1 VPFFLFAGLKEQLSK
16 TGSQAGKCEVKL
28 MENENQVT
36 DETTE
41 ETKATEPVADE
52 QTEKEAKVDSD
63 AVVKKLQ
70 KRIGAEQSKKNSYK
84 EQLDNALKEI
94 EKLKSGKSV
103 KTLSDEDKA
112 KKDVDEKD
120 KEIAA
125 LKSQIARRQ
134 TLDDT
139 DQVLR
144 ENGLVVPSD
153 VLSFLVSDD
162 ADNTYSN
169 VKAFIDYTETVKD
182 SVREE
187 FKKGRT
193 PRVSGTTA
201 KAVSQ
206 KDFDGMTQKERVALF
221 HADPELFRKLTTTG
235 GR

>member
-1 VPFFLFAGLKEQLSK
+1 MAFEIGQIFEGEYP
-16 TGSQAGKCEVKL
+16 
-28 MENENQVT
+28 
-36 DETTE
+36 
-41 ETKATEPVADE
+41 P
-52 QTEKEAKVDSD
+52 EAAFWCNDCGD
-63 AVVKKLQ
+63 
-70 KRIGAEQSKKNSYK
+70 RYI
-84 EQLDNALKEI
+84 KEI
-94 EKLKSGKSV
+94 EPQNGVLRFQIVAVPEPTDDELASQVRAERDMKIAETDYLAMPDYP
-103 KTLSDEDKA
+103 LSDEDKA

-139 DQVLR
+139 DKVLR
-144 ENGLVVPSD
+144 ENGLTVPSN
-153 VLSFLVSDD
+153 VLNFLVSDD

-206 KDFDGMTQKERVALF
+206 QDFDMMTQKERVALF
-221 HADPELFRKLTTTG
+221 HTDPELFRKLTTG

>member
-1 VPFFLFAGLKEQLSK
+1 MDNDA
-16 TGSQAGKCEVKL
+16 T
-28 MENENQVT
+28 VT
-36 DETTE
+36 DTVADV
-41 ETKATEPVADE
+41 KATEPEQTADE
-52 QTEKEAKVDSD
+52 LKKTEPEQKKVDAD
-63 AVVKKLQ
+63 EIVKKLQ

-144 ENGLVVPSD
+144 ENGLVVPSN
-153 VLSFLVSDD
+153 VLNFLVSDD

-193 PRVSGTTA
+193 PRVSGATT

-206 KDFDGMTQKERVALF
+206 QEFDGMTQKERVALF
-221 HADPELFRKLTTTG
+221 HADPELFRKLTTG

>member
-1 VPFFLFAGLKEQLSK
+1 MDNDA
-16 TGSQAGKCEVKL
+16 T
-28 MENENQVT
+28 VT
-36 DETTE
+36 DTVADV
-41 ETKATEPVADE
+41 KATATAPEQTADE
-52 QTEKEAKVDSD
+52 PKKTEPEQKKVDAD
-63 AVVKKLQ
+63 EIVKKLQ

-84 EQLDNALKEI
+84 QQLEEALDKIKQLE
-94 EKLKSGKSV
+94 SGKSV

-144 ENGLVVPSD
+144 ENGLTVPSN
-153 VLSFLVSDD
+153 VLNFLVSDD

-201 KAVSQ
+201 KAVNQ
-206 KDFDGMTQKERVALF
+206 QDFDGMTQKERVALF
-221 HADPELFRKLTTTG
+221 HTDPELFRKLTTG

>member
-1 VPFFLFAGLKEQLSK
+1 MDDA
-16 TGSQAGKCEVKL
+16 T
-28 MENENQVT
+28 VT
-36 DETTE
+36 DTVADVKAT
-41 ETKATEPVADE
+41 ATEPEQTADE
-52 QTEKEAKVDSD
+52 PKKTEPEQKKVDAD
-63 AVVKKLQ
+63 EIVKKLQ

>member
-1 VPFFLFAGLKEQLSK
+1 
-16 TGSQAGKCEVKL
+16 
-28 MENENQVT
+28 M
-36 DETTE
+36 
-41 ETKATEPVADE
+41 
-52 QTEKEAKVDSD
+52 
-63 AVVKKLQ
+63 
-70 KRIGAEQSKKNSYK
+70 
-84 EQLDNALKEI
+84 KEI

-144 ENGLVVPSD
+144 ENGLIVPSN
-153 VLSFLVSDD
+153 VLNFLVSDN
-162 ADNTYSN
+162 ADTTYAN
-169 VKAFIDYTETVKD
+169 VKAFIDYTETIKD

-193 PRVSGTTA
+193 PRVSGTTT

-221 HADPELFRKLTTTG
+221 HADPELFTKFTTTG

>member
-1 VPFFLFAGLKEQLSK
+1 MDNDA
-16 TGSQAGKCEVKL
+16 T
-28 MENENQVT
+28 VT
-36 DETTE
+36 DETVADV
-41 ETKATEPVADE
+41 KATATAPEQTADE
-52 QTEKEAKVDSD
+52 PKKTEPEQKKVDAD
-63 AVVKKLQ
+63 EIVKKLQ

-103 KTLSDEDKA
+103 KTLSDEDRA

-153 VLSFLVSDD
+153 VLNFLVSDD

-193 PRVSGTTA
+193 PRVSGTTT

-206 KDFDGMTQKERVALF
+206 QDFDGMTQKERVALF
-221 HADPELFRKLTTTG
+221 HADPELFKKFTTTG

>member
-1 VPFFLFAGLKEQLSK
+1 MDNDA
-16 TGSQAGKCEVKL
+16 T
-28 MENENQVT
+28 VT
-36 DETTE
+36 DTVADVKAT
-41 ETKATEPVADE
+41 ATEPEQTADE
-52 QTEKEAKVDSD
+52 LKKTEPEQKKVDAD
-63 AVVKKLQ
+63 EIVKKLQ

-84 EQLDNALKEI
+84 QQLDNALKEI

-144 ENGLVVPSD
+144 ENGLVVPSNI
-153 VLSFLVSDD
+153 LNFLVSDD

>member
-1 VPFFLFAGLKEQLSK
+1 MDDA
-16 TGSQAGKCEVKL
+16 T
-28 MENENQVT
+28 VT
-36 DETTE
+36 DETVADV
-41 ETKATEPVADE
+41 KATATAPEQTADE
-52 QTEKEAKVDSD
+52 PKKTEPEQKKVDAD
-63 AVVKKLQ
+63 EIVKKLQ

-125 LKSQIARRQ
+125 LKNQIARRQ

-206 KDFDGMTQKERVALF
+206 QDFDGMTQKERVALF

>member
-1 VPFFLFAGLKEQLSK
+1 MDNDA
-16 TGSQAGKCEVKL
+16 T
-28 MENENQVT
+28 VT
-36 DETTE
+36 DTVADV
-41 ETKATEPVADE
+41 KATATAPEQTAGEPKKTEPEQKKVDADE
-52 QTEKEAKVDSD
+52 I
-63 AVVKKLQ
+63 VKKLQ

-103 KTLSDEDKA
+103 KTLSDEDRA
-112 KKDVDEKD
+112 KKDVDKKD

-153 VLSFLVSDD
+153 VLNFLVSDD

-206 KDFDGMTQKERVALF
+206 QDFDMMTQKERVALF
-221 HADPELFRKLTTTG
+221 HTDPELFRKLTTG

>member
-1 VPFFLFAGLKEQLSK
+1 MDDA
-16 TGSQAGKCEVKL
+16 T
-28 MENENQVT
+28 VT
-36 DETTE
+36 DETVADV
-41 ETKATEPVADE
+41 KATATAPEQTADE
-52 QTEKEAKVDSD
+52 PKKTEPEQKKVDAD
-63 AVVKKLQ
+63 EIVKKLQ

>member
-1 VPFFLFAGLKEQLSK
+1 MDNDA
-16 TGSQAGKCEVKL
+16 T
-28 MENENQVT
+28 VT
-36 DETTE
+36 DTVADV
-41 ETKATEPVADE
+41 KATATAPEQTAGEPKKTEPEQKKVDADE
-52 QTEKEAKVDSD
+52 I
-63 AVVKKLQ
+63 VKKLQ

-84 EQLDNALKEI
+84 QQLEEALDKIKQLE
-94 EKLKSGKSV
+94 SGKSV

-144 ENGLVVPSD
+144 ENGLTVPSN
-153 VLSFLVSDD
+153 VLNFLVSDD

>member
-1 VPFFLFAGLKEQLSK
+1 MDNDA
-16 TGSQAGKCEVKL
+16 T
-28 MENENQVT
+28 VT
-36 DETTE
+36 DETVADV
-41 ETKATEPVADE
+41 KATATAPEQTADE
-52 QTEKEAKVDSD
+52 PKKTEPEQKKVDAD
-63 AVVKKLQ
+63 EIVKKLQ

-94 EKLKSGKSV
+94 EKLKSSKSV

-153 VLSFLVSDD
+153 VLNFLVSDD

-193 PRVSGTTA
+193 PRVSGTTT

-206 KDFDGMTQKERVALF
+206 QDFDGMTQKERVALF
-221 HADPELFRKLTTTG
+221 HADPELFKKFTTTG

>member
-1 VPFFLFAGLKEQLSK
+1 MDNDA
-16 TGSQAGKCEVKL
+16 T
-28 MENENQVT
+28 VT
-36 DETTE
+36 DETVADV
-41 ETKATEPVADE
+41 KATATAPEQTADE
-52 QTEKEAKVDSD
+52 PKKTEPEQKKVDAD
-63 AVVKKLQ
+63 EIVKKLQ

-144 ENGLVVPSD
+144 ENGLVVPSN
-153 VLSFLVSDD
+153 VLNFLVSDD

-169 VKAFIDYTETVKD
+169 VKAFIDYTETIKD

-193 PRVSGTTA
+193 PRVSGATT
-201 KAVSQ
+201 KTVSQ
-206 KDFDGMTQKERVALF
+206 QDFDGMTQKERVALF
-221 HADPELFRKLTTTG
+221 RSDPELFRKLTTTG

>member
-1 VPFFLFAGLKEQLSK
+1 MDNDA
-16 TGSQAGKCEVKL
+16 T
-28 MENENQVT
+28 VT
-36 DETTE
+36 DTVADV
-41 ETKATEPVADE
+41 KATATAPEQTADE
-52 QTEKEAKVDSD
+52 PKKTEPEQKKVDAD
-63 AVVKKLQ
+63 EIVKKLQ

-144 ENGLVVPSD
+144 ENGLVVPSN
-153 VLSFLVSDD
+153 VLNFLVSDD

-169 VKAFIDYTETVKD
+169 VKAFIDYTETIKD

-193 PRVSGTTA
+193 PRVSGATT
-201 KAVSQ
+201 KTVSQ
-206 KDFDGMTQKERVALF
+206 QDFDGMTQKERVALF
-221 HADPELFRKLTTTG
+221 RSDPELFRKLTTTG

>member
-1 VPFFLFAGLKEQLSK
+1 MDDA
-16 TGSQAGKCEVKL
+16 T
-28 MENENQVT
+28 VT
-36 DETTE
+36 DETVADV
-41 ETKATEPVADE
+41 KATATAPEQTADE
-52 QTEKEAKVDSD
+52 LKKTEPEQKKVDAD
-63 AVVKKLQ
+63 EIVKKLQ

-103 KTLSDEDKA
+103 KTLSDEDRA

-153 VLSFLVSDD
+153 VLNFLVSDD

-206 KDFDGMTQKERVALF
+206 QDFDMMTQKERVALF
-221 HADPELFRKLTTTG
+221 HTDPELFRKLTTG

>member
-1 VPFFLFAGLKEQLSK
+1 MDNDA
-16 TGSQAGKCEVKL
+16 T
-28 MENENQVT
+28 VT
-36 DETTE
+36 DTVADV
-41 ETKATEPVADE
+41 KATEPEQTADE
-52 QTEKEAKVDSD
+52 LKKTEPEQKKVDAD
-63 AVVKKLQ
+63 EIVKKLQ

-144 ENGLVVPSD
+144 ENGLTVPSN
-153 VLSFLVSDD
+153 VLNFLVSDD

-193 PRVSGTTA
+193 PRVSGATA
-201 KAVSQ
+201 KAVNQ
-206 KDFDGMTQKERVALF
+206 QDFDMMTQKERVALF
-221 HADPELFRKLTTTG
+221 HTDPELFRKLTTG

>member
-1 VPFFLFAGLKEQLSK
+1 
-16 TGSQAGKCEVKL
+16 
-28 MENENQVT
+28 M
-36 DETTE
+36 
-41 ETKATEPVADE
+41 
-52 QTEKEAKVDSD
+52 
-63 AVVKKLQ
+63 
-70 KRIGAEQSKKNSYK
+70 
-84 EQLDNALKEI
+84 KEI

-193 PRVSGTTA
+193 PRVSGTTE

-206 KDFDGMTQKERVALF
+206 QDFDGMTQKERVALF

>member
-1 VPFFLFAGLKEQLSK
+1 MDDA
-16 TGSQAGKCEVKL
+16 T
-28 MENENQVT
+28 VT
-36 DETTE
+36 DETVADVKTTATAPE
-41 ETKATEPVADE
+41 QTADEPKKTEPEQKKVDADE
-52 QTEKEAKVDSD
+52 I
-63 AVVKKLQ
+63 VKKLQ

-144 ENGLVVPSD
+144 ENGLTVPSN
-153 VLSFLVSDD
+153 VLNFLVSDD

-187 FKKGRT
+187 FKKGKT
-193 PRVSGTTA
+193 PRVSGTVT

>member
-1 VPFFLFAGLKEQLSK
+1 MDNDA
-16 TGSQAGKCEVKL
+16 T
-28 MENENQVT
+28 VT
-36 DETTE
+36 DTVADVKAT
-41 ETKATEPVADE
+41 ATEPEQTADE
-52 QTEKEAKVDSD
+52 PKKTEPEQKKVDAD
-63 AVVKKLQ
+63 EIVKKLQ

-144 ENGLVVPSD
+144 ENGLVVPSN
-153 VLSFLVSDD
+153 VLNFLVSDD

-169 VKAFIDYTETVKD
+169 VKAFIDYTETIKD
-182 SVREE
+182 GVREE

-193 PRVSGTTA
+193 PRVSGTTT

-206 KDFDGMTQKERVALF
+206 QDFDGMTQKERVALF
-221 HADPELFRKLTTTG
+221 HSDPELFRKLTTG

>member
-1 VPFFLFAGLKEQLSK
+1 MDNDA
-16 TGSQAGKCEVKL
+16 T
-28 MENENQVT
+28 VT
-36 DETTE
+36 DETVADVKTTATSPE
-41 ETKATEPVADE
+41 QTADEPKKTEPEQKKVDADE
-52 QTEKEAKVDSD
+52 I
-63 AVVKKLQ
+63 VKKLQ

-144 ENGLVVPSD
+144 ENGLIVPSN
-153 VLSFLVSDD
+153 VLNFLVSD
-162 ADNTYSN
+162 
-169 VKAFIDYTETVKD
+169 
-182 SVREE
+182 
-187 FKKGRT
+187 GRT

-206 KDFDGMTQKERVALF
+206 QDFDGMTQKERVALF
-221 HADPELFRKLTTTG
+221 HTDPELFRKLTTTG

>member
-1 VPFFLFAGLKEQLSK
+1 
-16 TGSQAGKCEVKL
+16 

-144 ENGLVVPSD
+144 ENGLVVPSN
-153 VLSFLVSDD
+153 VLNFLVSDD

-169 VKAFIDYTETVKD
+169 VKAFIDYTETIKD

-193 PRVSGTTA
+193 PRVSGTTT

-206 KDFDGMTQKERVALF
+206 KDFDQMTQKERVALF
-221 HADPELFRKLTTTG
+221 HADPELFRKFTTTG

>member
-1 VPFFLFAGLKEQLSK
+1 MDNDA
-16 TGSQAGKCEVKL
+16 T
-28 MENENQVT
+28 VT
-36 DETTE
+36 DTVADVKAT
-41 ETKATEPVADE
+41 ATEPEQTADE
-52 QTEKEAKVDSD
+52 PKKTEPEQKKVDAD
-63 AVVKKLQ
+63 EIVKKLQ

-144 ENGLVVPSD
+144 ENGLVVPAN
-153 VLSFLVSDD
+153 VLNFLVSDD

-193 PRVSGTTA
+193 PRVSGTTT
-201 KAVSQ
+201 KAVNQ
-206 KDFDGMTQKERVALF
+206 RDFDGMTQKERVALF
-221 HADPELFRKLTTTG
+221 HTDPELFRKLTTTG

>member
-1 VPFFLFAGLKEQLSK
+1 MDNDA
-16 TGSQAGKCEVKL
+16 T
-28 MENENQVT
+28 VT
-36 DETTE
+36 DETVADV
-41 ETKATEPVADE
+41 KATATSPEQTADE
-52 QTEKEAKVDSD
+52 PKKTEPEQKKVDAD
-63 AVVKKLQ
+63 EIVKKLQ

-144 ENGLVVPSD
+144 ENGLVVPSN
-153 VLSFLVSDD
+153 VLNFLVSDD

-169 VKAFIDYTETVKD
+169 VKAFIDYTETIKD
-182 SVREE
+182 GVREE

-193 PRVSGTTA
+193 PRVSGTTT

-206 KDFDGMTQKERVALF
+206 KDFDQMTQKERVALF
-221 HADPELFRKLTTTG
+221 HADHELFRKFTTTG

>member
-1 VPFFLFAGLKEQLSK
+1 MDNDA
-16 TGSQAGKCEVKL
+16 T
-28 MENENQVT
+28 VT
-36 DETTE
+36 DETVADV
-41 ETKATEPVADE
+41 KATATAPEQTADE
-52 QTEKEAKVDSD
+52 PKKTEPEQKKVDAD
-63 AVVKKLQ
+63 EIVKKLQ

-103 KTLSDEDKA
+103 KKLSDEDRA

-153 VLSFLVSDD
+153 VLNFLVSDD

-193 PRVSGTTA
+193 PRVSGTTT

-206 KDFDGMTQKERVALF
+206 QDFDGMTQKERVALF
-221 HADPELFRKLTTTG
+221 HADPELFKKFTTTG

>member
-1 VPFFLFAGLKEQLSK
+1 
-16 TGSQAGKCEVKL
+16 
-28 MENENQVT
+28 MENENQVA
-36 DETTE
+36 ETTE
-41 ETKATEPVADE
+41 ETKATEPVVDE
-52 QTEKEAKVDSD
+52 QTEKENKVDSD

>member
-1 VPFFLFAGLKEQLSK
+1 MDDA
-16 TGSQAGKCEVKL
+16 T
-28 MENENQVT
+28 VT
-36 DETTE
+36 DETVADV
-41 ETKATEPVADE
+41 KATATAPEQTADE
-52 QTEKEAKVDSD
+52 PKKTEPEQKKVDAD
-63 AVVKKLQ
+63 EIVKKLQ

-84 EQLDNALKEI
+84 QQLEEALDKIKQLE
-94 EKLKSGKSV
+94 SGKSV

-153 VLSFLVSDD
+153 VLNFLVSDD

-206 KDFDGMTQKERVALF
+206 QDFDGMTQKERVALF
-221 HADPELFRKLTTTG
+221 HSDPELFKKFTTIG

>member
-1 VPFFLFAGLKEQLSK
+1 MDNDA
-16 TGSQAGKCEVKL
+16 T
-28 MENENQVT
+28 VT
-36 DETTE
+36 DETVADV
-41 ETKATEPVADE
+41 KATATSPEQTADE
-52 QTEKEAKVDSD
+52 PKKTEPEQKKVDAD
-63 AVVKKLQ
+63 EIVKKLQ

-144 ENGLVVPSD
+144 ENGLIVPSN
-153 VLSFLVSDD
+153 VLNFLVSDD

>member
-1 VPFFLFAGLKEQLSK
+1 
-16 TGSQAGKCEVKL
+16 

-52 QTEKEAKVDSD
+52 QTEKEVKVDSD

-144 ENGLVVPSD
+144 ENGLVVPSN
-153 VLSFLVSDD
+153 VLNFLVSDD

-169 VKAFIDYTETVKD
+169 VKAFIDYTETIKD

-221 HADPELFRKLTTTG
+221 HTDPELFKKFTTTG

>member
-1 VPFFLFAGLKEQLSK
+1 MDDA
-16 TGSQAGKCEVKL
+16 T
-28 MENENQVT
+28 VT
-36 DETTE
+36 DETVADV
-41 ETKATEPVADE
+41 KATATAPEQTADE
-52 QTEKEAKVDSD
+52 PKKTEPEQKKVDAD
-63 AVVKKLQ
+63 EIVKKLQ

-84 EQLDNALKEI
+84 QQLEEALDKIKQLE
-94 EKLKSGKSV
+94 SGKSV

-144 ENGLVVPSD
+144 ENGLTVPSN
-153 VLSFLVSDD
+153 VLNFLVSDD

-169 VKAFIDYTETVKD
+169 VKAFIDYTETIKD
-182 SVREE
+182 GVREE

-193 PRVSGTTA
+193 PRVSGTTT

-206 KDFDGMTQKERVALF
+206 QDFDGMTQKERVALF
-221 HADPELFRKLTTTG
+221 RSDPELFRKLTTTG

>member
-1 VPFFLFAGLKEQLSK
+1 MDDA
-16 TGSQAGKCEVKL
+16 T
-28 MENENQVT
+28 VT
-36 DETTE
+36 DETVADV
-41 ETKATEPVADE
+41 KATATAPEQTADE
-52 QTEKEAKVDSD
+52 PKRTEPEQKKVDAD
-63 AVVKKLQ
+63 EIVKKLQ

-144 ENGLVVPSD
+144 ENGLTVPSN
-153 VLSFLVSDD
+153 VLNFLVSDD

>member
-1 VPFFLFAGLKEQLSK
+1 MDDA
-16 TGSQAGKCEVKL
+16 T
-28 MENENQVT
+28 VT
-36 DETTE
+36 DETVADV
-41 ETKATEPVADE
+41 KATATAPEQTADE
-52 QTEKEAKVDSD
+52 PKKTEPEQKKVDAD
-63 AVVKKLQ
+63 EIVKKLQ

-84 EQLDNALKEI
+84 QQLEEALDKIKQLE
-94 EKLKSGKSV
+94 SGKSV

-144 ENGLVVPSD
+144 ENGLVVPSN
-153 VLSFLVSDD
+153 VLNFLVSDD

-169 VKAFIDYTETVKD
+169 VKAFIDYTETIKD

-193 PRVSGTTA
+193 PRVSGTTT

-206 KDFDGMTQKERVALF
+206 QDFDGMTQKERVALF
-221 HADPELFRKLTTTG
+221 HADPELFKKFTTTG

>member
-1 VPFFLFAGLKEQLSK
+1 MDNDA
-16 TGSQAGKCEVKL
+16 T
-28 MENENQVT
+28 VT
-36 DETTE
+36 DETVADV
-41 ETKATEPVADE
+41 KATATAPEQTADE
-52 QTEKEAKVDSD
+52 PKKTEPEQKKVDAD
-63 AVVKKLQ
+63 EIVKKLQ

-144 ENGLVVPSD
+144 ENGLVVPSN
-153 VLSFLVSDD
+153 VLNFLVSDD

-193 PRVSGTTA
+193 PRVSGATT

-206 KDFDGMTQKERVALF
+206 QDFDGMTQKERVALF

>member
-1 VPFFLFAGLKEQLSK
+1 MDDA
-16 TGSQAGKCEVKL
+16 T
-28 MENENQVT
+28 VT
-36 DETTE
+36 DETVADV
-41 ETKATEPVADE
+41 KATATAPEQTADE
-52 QTEKEAKVDSD
+52 PKKTEPEQKKVDAD
-63 AVVKKLQ
+63 EIVKKLQ

-103 KTLSDEDKA
+103 KTLSDEDRA

-153 VLSFLVSDD
+153 VLNFLVSDD

-193 PRVSGTTA
+193 PRVSGTTT

-206 KDFDGMTQKERVALF
+206 QDFDGMTQKERVALF
-221 HADPELFRKLTTTG
+221 HADPELFKKFTTTG

>member
-1 VPFFLFAGLKEQLSK
+1 
-16 TGSQAGKCEVKL
+16 
-28 MENENQVT
+28 MENENQVA
-36 DETTE
+36 ETTE
-41 ETKATEPVADE
+41 ETKATEPVVDE
-52 QTEKEAKVDSD
+52 QTEKETKVDSD

-144 ENGLVVPSD
+144 ENGLIVPSD
-153 VLSFLVSDD
+153 VLNFLVSDD

-169 VKAFIDYTETVKD
+169 VKAFIDYTETIKD

>member
-1 VPFFLFAGLKEQLSK
+1 MDDA
-16 TGSQAGKCEVKL
+16 T
-28 MENENQVT
+28 VT
-36 DETTE
+36 DETVADV
-41 ETKATEPVADE
+41 KATATAPEQTADE
-52 QTEKEAKVDSD
+52 PKKTEPEQKKVDAD
-63 AVVKKLQ
+63 EIVKKLQ

-144 ENGLVVPSD
+144 ENGLVVPAN
-153 VLSFLVSDD
+153 VLNFLVSDD

-193 PRVSGTTA
+193 PRASGTTT

-206 KDFDGMTQKERVALF
+206 QDFDGMTQKERVALF

>member
-1 VPFFLFAGLKEQLSK
+1 MDNDA
-16 TGSQAGKCEVKL
+16 T
-28 MENENQVT
+28 VT
-36 DETTE
+36 DTVADV
-41 ETKATEPVADE
+41 KATEPEQTADE
-52 QTEKEAKVDSD
+52 LKKTEPEQKKVDAD
-63 AVVKKLQ
+63 EIVKKLQ

-144 ENGLVVPSD
+144 ENGLTVPSN
-153 VLSFLVSDD
+153 VLNFLVSDD

-193 PRVSGTTA
+193 PRVSGITA

-206 KDFDGMTQKERVALF
+206 QDFDGMTQKERVALF
-221 HADPELFRKLTTTG
+221 HTDPELFRKLTTG

>member
-1 VPFFLFAGLKEQLSK
+1 MDNDA
-16 TGSQAGKCEVKL
+16 T
-28 MENENQVT
+28 VT
-36 DETTE
+36 DETVADV
-41 ETKATEPVADE
+41 KATATSPEQTADE
-52 QTEKEAKVDSD
+52 PKKTEPEQKKVDAD
-63 AVVKKLQ
+63 EIVKKLQ

-144 ENGLVVPSD
+144 ENGLVVPSN
-153 VLSFLVSDD
+153 VLNFLVSDD

-169 VKAFIDYTETVKD
+169 VKAFIDYTETIKD
-182 SVREE
+182 GVREE

-193 PRVSGTTA
+193 PRVSGTTT

-206 KDFDGMTQKERVALF
+206 QDFDGMTQKERVALF
-221 HADPELFRKLTTTG
+221 RSDPELFRKLTTG

>member
-1 VPFFLFAGLKEQLSK
+1 MDNDA
-16 TGSQAGKCEVKL
+16 T
-28 MENENQVT
+28 VT
-36 DETTE
+36 DETVADV
-41 ETKATEPVADE
+41 KATATAPEQTADE
-52 QTEKEAKVDSD
+52 PKKTEPEQKKVDAD
-63 AVVKKLQ
+63 EIVKKLQ

-153 VLSFLVSDD
+153 VLNFLVSDD

-193 PRVSGTTA
+193 PRVSGTTT

-206 KDFDGMTQKERVALF
+206 QDFDGMTQKERVALF
-221 HADPELFRKLTTTG
+221 HADPELFKKFTTTG